1 MKFINKFLM
10 CFISFMLLFTAS
22 SGTNKDFDD
31 NIIINPPSS
40 EIIDGPSTDSSEDVN
55 IKDDISSEEKED
67 NSEINKPIYTKK
79 TKVYIN
85 PSVQHA
91 NLYINGKGSE
101 ASNMLDVA
109 KYLKKE
115 LDKIEFLEVL
125 YNLDNLSLKNSVAE
139 SNKFDADIH
148 LALHTNAG
156 GGRGS
161 EIFTVNSNSF
171 SKTIYDDFNSLGNF
185 KQRGIKNGSHLY
197 EVKNSKAD
205 HVALME
211 FLFHDNMEEANWIVA
226 NKELI
231 AKQLAKSIVNFVSVW
246 YYATK

>member
-1 MKFINKFLM
+1 MKGLKKIILVYVSLISMFA
-10 CFISFMLLFTAS
+10 ISFKVES
-22 SGTNKDFDD
+22 NKND
-31 NIIINPPSS
+31 NIVDFPSNDIIEVPKVDSEE
-40 EIIDGPSTDSSEDVN
+40 EIIVPPV
-55 IKDDISSEEKED
+55 IEEEV
-67 NSEINKPIYTKK
+67 NKPIIKKK

-91 NLYINGKGSE
+91 NLYANGKGSE

-125 YNLDNLSLKNSVAE
+125 YNLENLSLKNSVKE
-139 SNKFDADIH
+139 SNEFDADIH

-156 GGRGS
+156 GGKGS
-161 EIFTVNSNSF
+161 EIYTVSSNSF
-171 SKTIYDDFNSLGNF
+171 SKMVYDDFNSLGNF
-185 KQRGIKNGSHLY
+185 NKRGIKNGSHLY
-197 EVKNSKAD
+197 EVKNSRAD

-211 FLFHDNMEEANWIVA
+211 FLFHDKVEEADWIVA

-231 AKQLAKSIVNFVSVW
+231 AKQLAKSIINFVTV
-246 YYATK
+246 YYYSSLIF

>member
-1 MKFINKFLM
+1 MN
-10 CFISFMLLFTAS
+10 
-22 SGTNKDFDD
+22 
-31 NIIINPPSS
+31 
-40 EIIDGPSTDSSEDVN
+40 
-55 IKDDISSEEKED
+55 
-67 NSEINKPIYTKK
+67 
-79 TKVYIN
+79 
-85 PSVQHA
+85 
-91 NLYINGKGSE
+91 
-101 ASNMLDVA
+101 DVA

-125 YNLDNLSLKNSVAE
+125 YNLDNLSLKKSVEE
-139 SNKFDADIH
+139 SNSFGADIH
-148 LALHTNAG
+148 LALHSNAG

-161 EIFTVNSNSF
+161 EIYTINSNKF
-171 SKTIYDDFNSLGNF
+171 SKTVYDDFNALGNF
-185 KQRGIKNGSHLY
+185 NKRGIKNGKHLY

-231 AKQLAKSIVNFVSVW
+231 AKQLAKSIINFVSVY

>member
-1 MKFINKFLM
+1 MKELKKLILSFVCLIMLFTISFTNKEIKDEPVDDFIN
-10 CFISFMLLFTAS
+10 
-22 SGTNKDFDD
+22 
-31 NIIINPPSS
+31 S
-40 EIIDGPSTDSSEDVN
+40 EIIEKPSLDSGSED
-55 IKDDISSEEKED
+55 IEIDEEKPQYE
-67 NSEINKPIYTKK
+67 KK
-79 TKVYIN
+79 TKIYIN

-91 NLYINGKGSE
+91 NLYINGKGNE
-101 ASNMLDVA
+101 ATNMNDIA

-125 YNLDNLSLKNSVAE
+125 YNLDNLPLKKSVEE

-148 LALHTNAG
+148 LALHSNAG

-161 EIFTVNSNSF
+161 EIFTINSHSF
-171 SKTIYDDFNSLGNF
+171 SKVVYDDFNKLGNF

-211 FLFHDNMEEANWIVA
+211 FLFHDNLEEANWIVA

-231 AKQLAKSIVNFVSVW
+231 AKQLAKSIINFVSVF
-246 YYATK
+246 YYATL

>member
-1 MKFINKFLM
+1 MKGLKKIILVYVSLISMFV
-10 CFISFMLLFTAS
+10 ISFKTEA
-22 SGTNKDFDD
+22 NKNDNIVDFPSNDIIEVPKDD
-31 NIIINPPSS
+31 NE
-40 EIIDGPSTDSSEDVN
+40 EIIVPPVVEEDVN
-55 IKDDISSEEKED
+55 
-67 NSEINKPIYTKK
+67 KPIITKK

-91 NLYINGKGSE
+91 NMYANGKGSE

-125 YNLDNLSLKNSVAE
+125 YNLDNLPLKKSVEE
-139 SNKFDADIH
+139 SNNFDADIH

-161 EIFTVNSNSF
+161 EIYTINSNSF
-171 SKTIYDDFNSLGNF
+171 SKVVYDDFNKLGNF
-185 KQRGIKNGSHLY
+185 KQRGIKSGSHLY
-197 EVKNSKAD
+197 EVKNSKAE

-226 NKELI
+226 NKEVI
-231 AKQLAKSIVNFVSVW
+231 AKQLAKSIINFVSVY
-246 YYATK
+246 YYATNSR

>member
-1 MKFINKFLM
+1 MKIIQKVIF
-10 CFISFMLLFTAS
+10 SFMAFALLFSISTLNNNVS
-22 SGTNKDFDD
+22 IDD
-31 NIIINPPSS
+31 
-40 EIIDGPSTDSSEDVN
+40 DVN
-55 IKDDISSEEKED
+55 NDIP
-67 NSEINKPIYTKK
+67 NSEIVEVPPSLEGDDLIENDKEVVGNGRPQYTKK

-91 NLYINGKGSE
+91 NVYVNGQGNE

-125 YNLDNLSLKNSVAE
+125 YNLDNLSLKNSVKE
-139 SNKFDADIH
+139 SNEFDADIH

-156 GGRGS
+156 GGKGS
-161 EIFTVNSNSF
+161 EIYTINSYSF
-171 SKTIYDDFNSLGNF
+171 SNVIYNDFNKLGEF
-185 KQRGIKNGSHLY
+185 KQRGVKNGNHLY

-231 AKQLAKSIVNFVSVW
+231 AKQLAKSIVNFVTVY
-246 YYATK
+246 YYATI

>member
-1 MKFINKFLM
+1 MKIIQKFIFSLM
-10 CFISFMLLFTAS
+10 SFALLFSICTLNGRDIS
-22 SGTNKDFDD
+22 NDILTENLP
-31 NIIINPPSS
+31 NS
-40 EIIDGPSTDSSEDVN
+40 EIIEVPPSLDSSENIDEDEIVN
-55 IKDDISSEEKED
+55 EEL
-67 NSEINKPIYTKK
+67 KPQYTKK
-79 TKVYIN
+79 TKIYIN

-91 NLYINGKGSE
+91 NLYINGHGNE
-101 ASNMLDVA
+101 ATNMLDVA

-125 YNLDNLSLKNSVAE
+125 YNLDNLSLTNSVKQ
-139 SNKFDADIH
+139 SNEFDADIH

-161 EIFTVNSNSF
+161 EIYTINSYSF
-171 SKTIYDDFNSLGNF
+171 SNKVYDDFNKLGNF
-185 KQRGIKNGSHLY
+185 KQRGVKNGSHLY

-211 FLFHDNMEEANWIVA
+211 FLFHDNLEEANWIIA

-231 AKQLAKSIVNFVSVW
+231 AKQLAESIVNFVTVY
-246 YYATK
+246 YYATV

>member
-1 MKFINKFLM
+1 MKFIKKILI
-10 CFISFMLLFTAS
+10 CYISMVLLFTAS
-22 SGTNKDFDD
+22 SGTNRETND
-31 NIIINPPSS
+31 NVIIRPPSS
-40 EIIDGPSTDSSEDVN
+40 EIVDIPDFDSSEDLNVN
-55 IKDDISSEEKED
+55 DTSSSEKDES
-67 NSEINKPIYTKK
+67 SEVDKPIYRKK

-91 NLYINGKGSE
+91 NLYINGKGTE

-156 GGRGS
+156 GGRGT
-161 EIFTVNSNSF
+161 EIFTIDSNNF
-171 SKTIYDDFNSLGNF
+171 SKRVYDDFHKLGNF
-185 KQRGIKNGSHLY
+185 KKRGIKNGSHLY

-231 AKQLAKSIVNFVSVW
+231 AKQLAKSIVDFVSVY
-246 YYATK
+246 YYATRY

>member
-1 MKFINKFLM
+1 MKGLNRLILSFLSLIM
-10 CFISFMLLFTAS
+10 LFTISF
-22 SGTNKDFDD
+22 TNKETTNKPVDD
-31 NIIINPPSS
+31 LI
-40 EIIDGPSTDSSEDVN
+40 
-55 IKDDISSEEKED
+55 
-67 NSEINKPIYTKK
+67 NSEIVERPSLDSEFNQEIEKEENKPQYTKK

-85 PSVQHA
+85 PSVQTA

-101 ASNMLDVA
+101 ATNMNDVA
-109 KYLKKE
+109 RYLKNE

-125 YNLDNLSLKNSVAE
+125 YNLDNLPLKSSVEE

-161 EIFTVNSNSF
+161 EIYTINSNSF
-171 SKTIYDDFNSLGNF
+171 SKTIYDDFNKLGNF
-185 KQRGIKNGSHLY
+185 KKRGIKNGSHLY
-197 EVKNSKAD
+197 EIKNSKAD

-211 FLFHDNMEEANWIVA
+211 FLFHDNLEEANWIVA

-231 AKQLAKSIVNFVSVW
+231 AKQLAKSIVNFVSVY
-246 YYATK
+246 YYATISK

>member
-1 MKFINKFLM
+1 MKGLDKIILCM
-10 CFISFMLLFTAS
+10 ASITLLFTLS
-22 SGTNKDFDD
+22 FKSNIDD
-31 NIIINPPSS
+31 
-40 EIIDGPSTDSSEDVN
+40 EVN
-55 IKDDISSEEKED
+55 NNISSEVIENTTSSD
-67 NSEINKPIYTKK
+67 NISSEGDIIKPNISIENKPTYTKK

-91 NLYINGKGSE
+91 NLYINGKGNE
-101 ASNMLDVA
+101 ATNMNDVA

-125 YNLDNLSLKNSVAE
+125 YNLDNLSLKKSVEE
-139 SNKFDADIH
+139 SNSFGADIH
-148 LALHTNAG
+148 LALHSNAG

-161 EIFTVNSNSF
+161 EIYTINSNKF
-171 SKTIYDDFNSLGNF
+171 SKTVYDDFNALGNF
-185 KQRGIKNGSHLY
+185 NKRGIKNGKHLY

-231 AKQLAKSIVNFVSVW
+231 AKQLAKSIINFVSVY

>member
-1 MKFINKFLM
+1 MKGLKKIILVYVSLISMFA
-10 CFISFMLLFTAS
+10 ISFKVES
-22 SGTNKDFDD
+22 NKND
-31 NIIINPPSS
+31 NIVDFPSNDIIEVPKVDSEE
-40 EIIDGPSTDSSEDVN
+40 EIIVPPV
-55 IKDDISSEEKED
+55 IEEEV
-67 NSEINKPIYTKK
+67 NKPIITKK

-91 NLYINGKGSE
+91 NLYANGKGSE

-125 YNLDNLSLKNSVAE
+125 YNLDNLSLKNSVKE
-139 SNKFDADIH
+139 SNEFDADIH

-156 GGRGS
+156 GGKGS
-161 EIFTVNSNSF
+161 EIYTVNSNSF
-171 SKTIYDDFNSLGNF
+171 SKMVYDDFNSLGNF
-185 KQRGIKNGSHLY
+185 NKRGVKNGSHLY

-211 FLFHDNMEEANWIVA
+211 FLFHDNVEEANWIVA

-231 AKQLAKSIVNFVSVW
+231 AKQLAKSIINFVSV
-246 YYATK
+246 YYYSSLIF